1 MIPRWPKPQPPPAQ
15 RPGPIGRPFIWDLLL
30 LALNLL
36 VFLAIP
42 ALALLA
48 LMDLV
53 ILYRPW
59 QALGKAVLVWGCWW
73 VFRRLPL

>member
-1 MIPRWPKPQPPPAQ
+1 MAPQ
-15 RPGPIGRPFIWDLLL
+15 GHRPFLWGLLL

-59 QALGKAVLVWGCWW
+59 QALGKLLAVWGCWW
-73 VFRRLPL
+73 LFRRLPL

>member
-1 MIPRWPKPQPPPAQ
+1 MIPRWPKPQPPPVQ
-15 RPGPIGRPFIWDLLL
+15 RSDRPGRPFLWDLLL

-59 QALGKAVLVWGCWW
+59 QALGKLLAVWGCWW

>member
-1 MIPRWPKPQPPPAQ
+1 MPPKSWPKPQPPPMAPQ
-15 RPGPIGRPFIWDLLL
+15 GHRPFLWGLLL

-48 LMDLV
+48 LMDLA
-53 ILYRPW
+53 ILYRPL
-59 QALGKAVLVWGCWW
+59 QALGKLLAVWGCWW
-73 VFRRLPL
+73 LFRRLPL

>member
-1 MIPRWPKPQPPPAQ
+1 MAPQ
-15 RPGPIGRPFIWDLLL
+15 GHRPFLWDLLL

-48 LMDLV
+48 LMDLA
-53 ILYRPW
+53 ILYRPLP
-59 QALGKAVLVWGCWW
+59 ALGKSLLTLICWW
-73 VFRRLPL
+73 LFRRLPL